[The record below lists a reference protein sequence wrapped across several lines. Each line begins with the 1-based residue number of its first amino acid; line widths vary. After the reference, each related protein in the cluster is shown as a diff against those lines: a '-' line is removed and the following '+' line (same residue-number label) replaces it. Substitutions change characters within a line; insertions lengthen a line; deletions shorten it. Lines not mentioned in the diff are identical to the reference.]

1 MRFVPIKTDDQLDLQ
16 AIRRVRDRLVARRT
30 SVINQIRAFLL
41 ERGLVFEKKP
51 AKPLCGQ
58 NNLVL
63 HGMVLRMSAS
73 HNYSPIGVKQPSCVA
88 ASDTLERRVSGLEEN
103 RVHSGGGAPYP
114 YMAKKTNPR
123 PKLGRPRKFDED
135 TALEAAMR
143 VFWQKGYEGASLR
156 ALTDAM
162 GLDRKSMYLTFGDKG
177 SLFKKVLH
185 RYSSTQLAF
194 VPKAFAKPTL
204 REFVDD
210 LLNTAIRFWVDKR
223 HPGTCMTIQNLA
235 VSDEAEPIRQA
246 MTEWRRW
253 RLSTLVERIERA
265 RQEGDLPPQVKPET
279 FARYL
284 SVILAGLAV
293 QASGGA
299 TLQDLK
305 RSVAMFRQ
313 TMPIS
318 METDSLGD
326 RY

>member
-1 MRFVPIKTDDQLDLQ
+1 
-16 AIRRVRDRLVARRT
+16 
-30 SVINQIRAFLL
+30 
-41 ERGLVFEKKP
+41 
-51 AKPLCGQ
+51 
-58 NNLVL
+58 
-63 HGMVLRMSAS
+63 
-73 HNYSPIGVKQPSCVA
+73 
-88 ASDTLERRVSGLEEN
+88 
-103 RVHSGGGAPYP
+103 
-114 YMAKKTNPR
+114 
-123 PKLGRPRKFDED
+123 
-135 TALEAAMR
+135 MR

-318 METDSLGD
+318 HGD
-326 RY
+326 RQPWG